1 MVRVSEVNGTGKCA
15 KRYGGNAKRYGS
27 GVIWFFTDVADRL
40 YTAIDS
46 RNAGSREKKGANIMR
61 RNNRQKSSNMLDHY
75 DRVYIEIP
83 QCPWL
88 HSMVCEPLKTI
99 YYNRASDPWA
109 NIDRMF
115 RSVYDLES
123 FVFRYRIDLG

>member
-1 MVRVSEVNGTGKCA
+1 
-15 KRYGGNAKRYGS
+15 
-27 GVIWFFTDVADRL
+27 
-40 YTAIDS
+40 
-46 RNAGSREKKGANIMR
+46 MR
-61 RNNRQKSSNMLDHY
+61 RNNRQKPSSILDRY

-88 HSMVCEPLKTI
+88 HSMVVEPLKTI
-99 YYNRASDPWA
+99 YYNRAADPWA

-123 FVFRYRIDLG
+123 FVMRYRIDLG